1 MLNLNNPEINFALDA
16 VRQASILTKQVQ
28 AEMVSPALTKNDHS
42 PVTVADFAAQALIG
56 YLLNDAFP
64 NDSLIGEEDSAALQ
78 TPEEAET
85 LMRVTRFVSRFTD
98 GATPE
103 TISRWIDRG
112 AGQPNDRFWTVDP
125 IDGTKGFLRGDQYA
139 IALALIV
146 DGQLQ
151 VGVLGCPN
159 LSDGCCP
166 DVDGPGSILVARR
179 GECAWI
185 TTLKGDPN
193 YQRLHISGQS
203 NPTQARL
210 LRSFEAGHTN
220 VGQIDLLADEMKIEA
235 DPVRMDSQ
243 AKYAVLAAGEAEV
256 YLRLL
261 SSSRPNYREKI
272 WDQAAGA
279 LITMEAGGRVT
290 DLDGK
295 PLDFTA
301 GRTLA
306 HNRGVCA
313 TNGHL
318 HTATLEALQA
328 IQA

>member
-1 MLNLNNPEINFALDA
+1 
-16 VRQASILTKQVQ
+16 
-28 AEMVSPALTKNDHS
+28 
-42 PVTVADFAAQALIG
+42 LISET
-56 YLLNDAFP
+56 FP
-64 NDSLIGEEDSAALQ
+64 NDPLIGEEDSAALQ
-78 TPEEAET
+78 TPEERET
-85 LMRVTRFVSRFTD
+85 LSRVTQFVRRFTD
-98 GATPE
+98 GATPK
-103 TISRWIDRG
+103 TVSRWIDRG
-112 AGQPNDRFWTVDP
+112 AGRTANRFWTLDP
-125 IDGTKGFLRGDQYA
+125 VDGTKGFLRGDQYA

-159 LSDGCCP
+159 LSDGYRP
-166 DVDGPGSILVARR
+166 DVGGPGSILVASR
-179 GECAWI
+179 GDGAWV
-185 TTLKGDPN
+185 TPLEDDPDF
-193 YQRLHISGQS
+193 QRLRVSEQS
-203 NPTQARL
+203 DPAQARL
-210 LRSFEAGHTN
+210 LRSFESGHTN
-220 VGQIDLLADEMKIEA
+220 VSQIDFLAEEMGIEA

-243 AKYAVLAAGEAEV
+243 AKYAVLAAGQAEI

-261 SSSRPNYREKI
+261 SSDRPNYREKI

-279 LITMEAGGRVT
+279 LITLEAGGRVN

-318 HTATLEALQA
+318 HAATLEALQA
-328 IQA
+328 IEA